1 MARTWIIALLIA
13 TRFRRTGRGLFPFL
27 CSSSSCY
34 WQKDFNTI
42 EKERERE
49 GEIVFCYPS
58 ELSKISKTNLLSR
71 RGRAA
76 ASHWFVKV
84 DIKGSIRISLS
95 FFLCAFLNFFSL
107 PPFYLFT
114 CRNTFLSLLRNRF
127 RFFFSFQRWWI
138 DLYCLKKCWHRS
150 RSLDRRRAL
159 PFAHD
164 MPTMRIASFFSSF
177 KCPMLLCISLSPVSN
192 AVVRPSVRSLNDA
205 KDSGREL
212 KAHVSQSK
220 MASTQ
225 NKRKVNDARL

>member
-107 PPFYLFT
+107 PPFIYSHAATLFFLYFVIDFVFFFHFKDDESTCIVWRNVGIGQGVSIGGAHCRSYTT
-114 CRNTFLSLLRNRF
+114 CRQWGSLPSSPLSNVRCCCAFL
-127 RFFFSFQRWWI
+127 
-138 DLYCLKKCWHRS
+138 
-150 RSLDRRRAL
+150 RA
-159 PFAHD
+159 PCR
-164 MPTMRIASFFSSF
+164 MPSS
-177 KCPMLLCISLSPVSN
+177 S
-192 AVVRPSVRSLNDA
+192 VRPFTKR
-205 KDSGREL
+205 REGFGSR
-212 KAHVSQSK
+212 VESP
-220 MASTQ
+220 
-225 NKRKVNDARL
+225 RVPV